1 MDKRIIIS
9 GGGTG
14 GHVFPAISIANAL
27 KSIERDV
34 IIHFVGATGRL
45 EMIKV
50 PEAGYEIS
58 GLPVTGFE
66 RKLSPKS
73 ISVIIKLLKSLHLAR
88 KIISDFK
95 PHVVVGVGGYASGP
109 VLRIAQNKGIPT
121 VLQEQNSYAG
131 VTNKLLAKKAKV
143 ICVAYEGMEKFFP
156 GEKIILTG
164 NPVRKDLTNLD
175 VKRKEA
181 QEYFNLDKTLPVVLV
196 LGGSGGSRTINESIA
211 SGIERF
217 QKNGIQIIWQTGKY
231 YYESMKE
238 KYEKS
243 AGTLIHLHD
252 FINRMDLAYAAA
264 DLVVSRAGAGTISE
278 LSIVGRAAI
287 LVPSSNVAGDHQT
300 KNARALVMKNAALML
315 ADGESMNKLTDTVIK
330 LIGDAKKIKSLS
342 ENISSMAFKNSDI
355 LIAKEILKLAE

>member
-27 KSIERDV
+27 KRIERDV

-58 GLPVTGFE
+58 GLPVAGFD
-66 RKLSPKS
+66 RKLNPKN
-73 ISVIIKLLKSLHLAR
+73 ILVIIKLLKSLYLAR
-88 KIISDFK
+88 KIISSFK
-95 PHVVVGVGGYASGP
+95 PDVVVGVGGYASGP
-109 VLRIAQNKGIPT
+109 VLRIAQKKGIPT

-131 VTNKLLAKKAKV
+131 LTNKLLARKAKI

-164 NPVRKDLTNLD
+164 NPVRNDLADLD
-175 VKRKEA
+175 NKRREA
-181 QEYFNLDKTLPVVLV
+181 RAYFNLDKSLPVVLV

-211 SGIERF
+211 NGFERL
-217 QKNGIQIIWQTGKY
+217 QKNRIQLIWQTGKCY
-231 YYESMKE
+231 FERMME

-243 AGTLIHLHD
+243 AGKLTRIHD
-252 FINRMDLAYAAA
+252 FIDRMDLAFAAA

-287 LVPSSNVAGDHQT
+287 LIPSPNVAGDHQT
-300 KNARALVMKNAALML
+300 KNAEALVNRNAALML
-315 ADGESMNKLTDTVIK
+315 SDGESMDILTDTIIELV
-330 LIGDAKKIKSLS
+330 GDNKKIKSLS
-342 ENISSMAFKNSDI
+342 ENISSMAYKNSDI
-355 LIAKEILKLAE
+355 IIAKEILKLAE

>member
-1 MDKRIIIS
+1 MNKRIIIS

-27 KSIERDV
+27 RSIERDV

-66 RKLSPKS
+66 RKLSPKN

-88 KIISDFK
+88 KIISSFK
-95 PHVVVGVGGYASGP
+95 PDVVVGVGGYASGP
-109 VLRIAQNKGIPT
+109 VLRIAQNNGIPT

-143 ICVAYEGMEKFFP
+143 ICVAYEGMAKFFP
-156 GEKIILTG
+156 GKKIILTG

-181 QEYFNLDKTLPVVLV
+181 QEYFNLDKSLPVVLV

-217 QKNGIQIIWQTGKY
+217 KKKGVQIIWQTGKY
-231 YYESMKE
+231 YYESMKG

-243 AGTLIHLHD
+243 ASTLIHLHD

-330 LIGDAKKIKSLS
+330 LVGDDKKIKSLS
-342 ENISSMAFKNSDI
+342 ENISSMAFKDSDI
-355 LIAKEILKLAE
+355 LIAKEILKLA